1 MSLCSFACTN
11 NSQPPT
17 IMNSTS
23 STNGNNP
30 PTTTTTTSGVNQVPV
45 TTVPL
50 PVQVATNAT
59 TTTTTTAQMLQPL
72 GIISTS
78 ALVNNR
84 QPTTTAI
91 TLNR

>member
-30 PTTTTTTSGVNQVPV
+30 PTTTSGVNQVPV

-50 PVQVATNAT
+50 PVQVATNGT
-59 TTTTTTAQMLQPL
+59 TTTTTTTQMLQPL